1 MSRKLFEKRKKEIC
15 VGALGVVLLA
25 GVGVSIGVMSN
36 GVNDSNKTSV
46 VDKVV
51 DKDKADKEE
60 AHDEKD
66 KLVDSNLAENKDN
79 DKSVM
84 VTPEENASDSKA
96 NNSTTNES
104 SSKDKGASSNSS
116 TSKSESKPSNG
127 SSSSS
132 NSKPSSNSGSSSNS
146 KPSTGGSSSNSKP
159 SSNSGSSS
167 NSKPSTGGS
176 SSNSKPSSNSGS
188 SSNSKPSTGGSS
200 SNSKPST
207 GGSSNSGGTSK
218 PESHTHNWVA
228 ITEQVHHDEEG
239 HWEDYIVS
247 PAWTEEVPI
256 YEEQYRAICNT
267 CGADIT
273 GSEASHVRNHMLNGE
288 NGSYRNEPTK
298 VQVGTNK
305 IEHPAVTDK
314 KWIVDK
320 AAWTETVTTGYKCSG
335 CGATK

>member
-1 MSRKLFEKRKKEIC
+1 MSRNKFNLKDKKKKIIISIIFLCIILLGSLGFGLATLNSTGSKDIAYNKNKTENKKE
-15 VGALGVVLLA
+15 G
-25 GVGVSIGVMSN
+25 
-36 GVNDSNKTSV
+36 TSS
-46 VDKVV
+46 
-51 DKDKADKEE
+51 KEE
-60 AHDEKD
+60 TKTEGIDT
-66 KLVDSNLAENKDN
+66 SSAENKTEN
-79 DKSVM
+79 K
-84 VTPEENASDSKA
+84 EETSSGSTNSGNTS
-96 NNSTTNES
+96 NSTSNGTDKENTSTGTESGSSSNES
-104 SSKDKGASSNSS
+104 SISTGGS
-116 TSKSESKPSNG
+116 TSSG
-127 SSSSS
+127 SGS
-132 NSKPSSNSGSSSNS
+132 NSKPSN
-146 KPSTGGSSSNSKP
+146 
-159 SSNSGSSS
+159 
-167 NSKPSTGGS
+167 
-176 SSNSKPSSNSGS
+176 
-188 SSNSKPSTGGSS
+188 
-200 SNSKPST
+200 

-228 ITEQVHHDEEG
+228 ITEQVHHDEVG

-314 KWIVDK
+314 KWVVDK

>member
-1 MSRKLFEKRKKEIC
+1 MSKKKFDLIKNKKKVYIGA
-15 VGALGVVLLA
+15 VGVALLA
-25 GVGVSIGVMSN
+25 GVGVSIGYLSN
-36 GVNDSNKTSV
+36 GVSDDNKTSV

-104 SSKDKGASSNSS
+104 SSKDKGASSNSG
-116 TSKSESKPSNG
+116 TSNSESKPSNG
-127 SSSSS
+127 SSS
-132 NSKPSSNSGSSSNS
+132 NSSSNS
-146 KPSTGGSSSNSKP
+146 NTPTGGSTSNS
-159 SSNSGSSS
+159 
-167 NSKPSTGGS
+167 
-176 SSNSKPSSNSGS
+176 
-188 SSNSKPSTGGSS
+188 GSS

-218 PESHTHNWVA
+218 PEAHTHNWVA
-228 ITEQVHHDEEG
+228 ITQQIHHDEEG
-239 HWEDYIVS
+239 HWEEYVVT

-256 YEEQYRAICNT
+256 YEEQAREICNG

-273 GSEASHVRNHMLNGE
+273 ADPTTHNKNHMLNGE
-288 NGSYRNEPTK
+288 PGGWTTEYKK

-305 IEHPAVTDK
+305 VEHPAVTDK

-320 AAWTETVTTGYKCSG
+320 AAWTETVTTGYKCNG

>member
-84 VTPEENASDSKA
+84 VTPEENASDNKV
-96 NNSTTNES
+96 NNSTSNES

-146 KPSTGGSSSNSKP
+146 KPSTGGSS
-159 SSNSGSSS
+159 
-167 NSKPSTGGS
+167 
-176 SSNSKPSSNSGS
+176 
-188 SSNSKPSTGGSS
+188 
-200 SNSKPST
+200 
-207 GGSSNSGGTSK
+207 NSGGTSK

-239 HWEDYIVS
+239 HWEEYVVS
-247 PAWTEEVPI
+247 QAWTEEVPI
-256 YEEQYRAICNT
+256 YEEQARSICNG
-267 CGADIT
+267 CGKDIT
-273 GSEASHVRNHMLNGE
+273 GNTTAHIKEQALAGNYACGGYHVE
-288 NGSYRNEPTK
+288 YIK
-298 VQVGTNK
+298 VQTGTNRV
-305 IEHPAVTDK
+305 EHPAVTDK

-320 AAWTETVTTGYKCSG
+320 AAWTETVTTGYKCDG